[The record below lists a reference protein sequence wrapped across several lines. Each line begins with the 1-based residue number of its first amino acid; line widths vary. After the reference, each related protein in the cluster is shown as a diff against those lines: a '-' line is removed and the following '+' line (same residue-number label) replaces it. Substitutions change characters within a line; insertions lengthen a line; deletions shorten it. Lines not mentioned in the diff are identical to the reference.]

1 MSETNA
7 PISEAE
13 REVLKAL
20 WKLGRATV
28 REIREL
34 VEKQGRKWAH
44 TTINT
49 LLSRLEEKGLVN
61 RDTSGFAHVFSAAVS
76 REAMVQKRL
85 RSLADNFCDGVSA
98 PLVLALVEGEA
109 FTKRELEE
117 FRQLIDRLEERAEE
131 QSSRKRSNR
140 REGK

>member
-1 MSETNA
+1 MSDANA
-7 PISEAE
+7 TVSEAE
-13 REVLKAL
+13 REVLMAL
-20 WKLGRATV
+20 WELGRATV
-28 REIREL
+28 REIRAL

-49 LLSRLEEKGLVN
+49 LLSRLEEKGLVD

-85 RSLADNFCDGVSA
+85 RNIADNFCDGASA

-109 FTKRELEE
+109 FTKSELDE
-117 FRQLIDRLEERAEE
+117 FRRLIDRLEKQAEKPTRRR
-131 QSSRKRSNR
+131 SSRRK
-140 REGK
+140 GK